1 MQRIDPINEQTCAA
15 LYGKP
20 VLMYLQHGAEVFGT
34 LSRIEDGK
42 LIINDQSAQVAAS
55 SKKKAKAKFKKTVK
69 KVKVSQEEAVETPA
83 PAFAAPFGFPYGI
96 APYGTPQVGTLGFGY
111 DAALSVEI
119 AALAAL
125 FAL

>member
-20 VLMYLQHGAEVFGT
+20 VLMFLQDGAEIFGT

-42 LIINDQSAQVAAS
+42 LIINDQSAQVAAKP
-55 SKKKAKAKFKKTVK
+55 KKKAKAKIKKSAK
-69 KVKVSQEEAVETPA
+69 KVKISQEETVETPA
-83 PAFAAPFGFPYGI
+83 FVPYGFPYGV
-96 APYGTPQVGTLGFGY
+96 APYGTPPVGTLGFGY
-111 DAALSVEI
+111 DAAISVDI